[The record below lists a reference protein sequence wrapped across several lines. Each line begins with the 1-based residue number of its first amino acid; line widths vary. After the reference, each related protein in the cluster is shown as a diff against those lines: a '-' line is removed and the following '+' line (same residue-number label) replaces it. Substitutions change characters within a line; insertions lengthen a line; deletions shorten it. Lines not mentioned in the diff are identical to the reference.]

1 MAFDGLV
8 INNLKKELADALI
21 GGRINKIY
29 QPEKDEIH
37 LIIKNQRQSFRLLLS
52 ASASLPLIYL
62 TEKPKSRP
70 FL

>member
-8 INNLKKELADALI
+8 INNLRKELADSLI

-37 LIIKNQRQSFRLLLS
+37 LIIKNQR
-52 ASASLPLIYL
+52 
-62 TEKPKSRP
+62 
-70 FL
+70 